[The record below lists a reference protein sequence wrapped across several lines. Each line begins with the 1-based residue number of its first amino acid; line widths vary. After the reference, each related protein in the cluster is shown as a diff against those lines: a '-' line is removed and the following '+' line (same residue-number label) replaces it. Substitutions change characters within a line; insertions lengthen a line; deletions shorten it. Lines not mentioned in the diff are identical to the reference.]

1 MAEIILVIGEL
12 GKWTCF
18 DENKTSVI
26 QIKCSV
32 STFTIFLLFP
42 LFSWFFLNEIRQHS
56 QRMFAIKRNMVCFST
71 DIVLTLRKPFW
82 CLNFRLWRREW
93 MGFEMKFLYW
103 QHLRTFLKAP
113 YMKSLKK
120 SWCSW
125 KYTNFMKL
133 LQEKRKRELIFVTS
147 FLNEP
152 TIAKKNFKWTLC
164 GWKKCQ
170 IKCDFR

>member
-82 CLNFRLWRREW
+82 CLKKGVD
-93 MGFEMKFLYW
+93 GFWNEVSL
-103 QHLRTFLKAP
+103 LTTFTNLFKAP
-113 YMKSLKK
+113 YMMKSLKK

-125 KYTNFMKL
+125 KYTSFMKL